1 MNRILGLLRRGLA
14 FAFLFAVLLLGTVAL
29 LLNTTVGSRLV
40 IDIGAGFVPGSLYVD
55 GVEGTLWRTLGI
67 RVLRYRNESVEIDG
81 DDVELVISWP
91 NLVAGSFVLN
101 SLTVGTMDT
110 RSLAPSSDEP
120 EPLSVS
126 MPPLPFSLSIGAGG
140 VDSFILQRD
149 AGDFL
154 VTDIDWAEIGLDGQR
169 IAIRDASLDFPQLGI
184 DNASI
189 DATLAGD
196 VPLTGSFAWA
206 TTDDSA
212 AGSATLGGTLTEL
225 SVSHSLISP
234 LEIATAGRVYL
245 QGRTEPGFD
254 LLSDIRSYQA
264 GTVLIENAT
273 IRLAGTLDDYAA
285 NIAAQVSEPRLP
297 GSSVS
302 AVASGNLSGLEDG
315 VFTLTSEYWSAIA
328 TGAVAWRPAI
338 DIALDVDAE
347 RLEPSFL
354 DERLAG
360 ELEVALQF
368 AFAADGE
375 WRADKLRVAGS
386 LMDFD
391 VSASGDIASADQR
404 ILCAACVAT
413 VRRQTGPAVDVTAWI
428 EGTDQAID
436 VVVEG
441 EVGAL
446 QDLAA
451 AGSIQRGPG
460 GLSGTLNRVSVN
472 ESWTGR
478 WVLGTPLDFR
488 VGDAGLEVDAH
499 RWVLPEGQI
508 DVSRIAFSPQQVS
521 IVGAA
526 SALPLA
532 AANAFLP
539 DGLRLEGTA
548 TAQVD
553 VTREASDW
561 SGDVHWQQAGTKL
574 HVDRP
579 GDEPFMLNI
588 PEAVADA
595 DFEGG
600 GASVAST
607 VRIDPGIRVLTTATI
622 DSLEQDPQIDARAVI
637 EGDQWQWLTALL
649 PELENL
655 GGDISAE
662 LVANGALIAPRFG
675 GTVRWRDGTANVPGL
690 NVPLRDIDISL
701 VVDDGAT
708 VDGTAIAGEG
718 PLTINGRADKIFS
731 ADRQVEL
738 SLHGEAA
745 EIVNWP
751 EYHVWAS
758 PDLTVSGSAGGW
770 DARGTVDIPRAEID
784 VRELP
789 EDAVAISEDV
799 RVASIDYSTSMEGG
813 RYSGEADIVLGDAV
827 RVSAFG
833 LDTRLEGALT
843 VRKNP
848 DRDLTLEGT
857 VTLVDGVFEAYGQRL
872 TIEEGTLT
880 FTGPADNPIVDVR
893 ATRTI
898 EDFDNSI
905 VAGIHLTGRAQ
916 QINSSVYAEPAM
928 SEADALSY
936 LVIGR
941 PLSEATAGEGGE
953 LSDAAV
959 RLGLRQAARITQQIG
974 QSLGLDELTI
984 IGDGGDATALVAGKQ
999 FNDRLY
1005 ARYAYGVFS
1014 RLGMIMIR
1022 YRLTKRLSLEAGA
1035 GETQSIDVLYSIEKE

>member
-1 MNRILGLLRRGLA
+1 MERLLSILRRGLA

-40 IDIGAGFVPGSLYVD
+40 INLGAGFVPGSLYVD
-55 GVEGTLWRTLGI
+55 GIEGTLWRTLGI
-67 RVLRYRNESVEIDG
+67 RVLRYRNERVEIDG

-91 NLVAGSFVLN
+91 KLVAGSVELN
-101 SLTVGTMDT
+101 SLAVGTLDT
-110 RSLAPSSDEP
+110 RSLAPAPDEP
-120 EPLSVS
+120 EPLSIS
-126 MPPLPFSLSIGAGG
+126 MPPLPFSLAIGAGR
-140 VDSFILQRD
+140 VDNFILQRD
-149 AGDFL
+149 VGDFL
-154 VTDIDWAEIGLDGQR
+154 ITGIDWSEIELDGQR
-169 IAIRDASLDFPQLGI
+169 VAVREASLDLPQLGI

-189 DATLAGD
+189 DSTLAGD
-196 VPLTGSFAWA
+196 VPVSGSFEWA
-206 TTDDSA
+206 TADDAS

-225 SVSHSLISP
+225 SVSHSLIAP

-245 QGRTEPGFD
+245 LGRTEPGFD
-254 LLSDIRSYQA
+254 LLSDIRRYQA

-297 GSSVS
+297 GTSVS
-302 AVASGNLSGLEDG
+302 VVAAGNLSGLEDG
-315 VFTLTSEYWSAIA
+315 EFTLTSEYWSAVA
-328 TGAVAWRPAI
+328 KGAVAWRPAI

-347 RLEPSFL
+347 RLDPSFL
-354 DERLAG
+354 DERLVGA
-360 ELEVALQF
+360 LEGTLQF
-368 AFAADGE
+368 AYAQDGE
-375 WRADKLRVAGS
+375 WRADNLRLSGS
-386 LMDFD
+386 LLDFD
-391 VSASGDIASADQR
+391 VSASGDVASADQR
-404 ILCAACVAT
+404 IVCAACIAT
-413 VRRQTGPAVDVTAWI
+413 LRRPTGPAVDVTARI

-436 VVVEG
+436 VEVEG
-441 EVGAL
+441 DIGPLEEL
-446 QDLAA
+446 TA
-451 AGSIQRGPG
+451 AGSVQRGPEG
-460 GLSGTLNRVSVN
+460 FSGTLNRVSVN

-478 WVLGTPLDFR
+478 WVLGTPLAFR
-488 VGDAGLEVDAH
+488 AGDAGLEVDAH

-508 DVSRIAFSPQQVS
+508 DISRIAFSPRQVS
-521 IVGAA
+521 VVGTAT
-526 SALPLA
+526 ALPLA
-532 AANAFLP
+532 TVNTFLP
-539 DGLRLEGTA
+539 AGIRLEGTA

-561 SGDVHWQQAGTKL
+561 SGVARWQQADTQVY
-574 HVDRP
+574 VDRP
-579 GDEPFMLNI
+579 GDEPFTLTI

-637 EGDQWQWLTALL
+637 EGEEWQWLTALF

-655 GGDISAE
+655 DGDISAD
-662 LVANGALIAPRFG
+662 LVANGALAAPRFG
-675 GTVRWRDGTANVPGL
+675 GTLRWQDGAANVPGL
-690 NVPLRDIDISL
+690 NVPLRDINISM

-708 VDGTAIAGEG
+708 IDGTAIAGEG
-718 PLTINGRADKIFS
+718 LLTVDGRADSLFS

-738 SLHGEAA
+738 SLKGESA

-751 EYHVWAS
+751 EYRVWAS

-770 DARGTVDIPRAEID
+770 DMRGSLAVPRAEID
-784 VRELP
+784 IRELP
-789 EDAVAISEDV
+789 ENAVTLSDDV
-799 RVASIDYSTSMEGG
+799 RIARVDYSTSIAAG
-813 RYSGEADIVLGDAV
+813 RYSGEAEVVLGDSV
-827 RVSAFG
+827 TVSAFG
-833 LDTRLEGALT
+833 LDTRLEGGLT

-857 VTLVDGVFEAYGQRL
+857 VVLVDGVFEAYGQRL

-880 FTGPADNPIVDVR
+880 FTGPTDNPIVDVR

-898 EDFDNSI
+898 ESFDSTI
-905 VAGIHLTGRAQ
+905 VAGLHLTGRARE
-916 QINSSVYAEPAM
+916 ISSTVYSEPSM

-936 LVIGR
+936 LMIGR
-941 PLSEATAGEGGE
+941 PLAEATASEGGE

-1022 YRLTKRLSLEAGA
+1022 YRLSESLSLEAGA
-1035 GETQSIDVLYSIEKE
+1035 GETQSIDVLYTVEKE